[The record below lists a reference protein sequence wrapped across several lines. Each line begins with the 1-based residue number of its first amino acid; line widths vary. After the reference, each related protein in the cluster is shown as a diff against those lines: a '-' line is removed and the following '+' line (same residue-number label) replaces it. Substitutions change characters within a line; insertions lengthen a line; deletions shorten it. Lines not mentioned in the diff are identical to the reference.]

1 MEKSVETMGSQ
12 LSSSIDATSLDATL
26 PCDAQGMPIS
36 SEPRVRG
43 FPAGSTM
50 DQIVNRGRLIVGVT
64 YSIPL
69 FGELDPLSGD
79 VRGFD
84 NELAKEIAREMGLR
98 ADQIEFVDVL
108 GEERLPALQENRVD
122 MVIMGITITPE
133 REELVSFSRPY
144 YLAGQSILVR
154 RNNRSVSS
162 LRDLSGKKV
171 CVIAGSTSVPTLT
184 EKAPQAIQVPA
195 PSAGDCL
202 TQVVSGSVDA
212 TSTDD
217 IILAGFAAEN
227 DDVVLVGGQFTEE
240 PYGVGIPEGKT
251 DMVEFVDSVIARMIE
266 DGRWGRL
273 YYEHLADVPGLPDVR
288 EAKQR
293 LFEIR

>member
-1 MEKSVETMGSQ
+1 
-12 LSSSIDATSLDATL
+12 
-26 PCDAQGMPIS
+26 
-36 SEPRVRG
+36 
-43 FPAGSTM
+43 M
-50 DQIVNRGRLIVGVT
+50 DQIVKRGRLVVGVT
-64 YSIPL
+64 YNTPL

-98 ADQIEFVDVL
+98 ADQIEYVDVL
-108 GEERLPALQENRVD
+108 VEQRLPALQENRVD
-122 MVIMGITITPE
+122 IVVMTITITPE
-133 REELVSFSRPY
+133 REEIISFSRPY

-154 RNNRSVSS
+154 RHNRSVSS
-162 LRDLSGKKV
+162 LRDLSGKRV
-171 CVIAGSTSVPTLT
+171 CVIAGSTSIPTLM
-184 EKAPQAIQVPA
+184 EKAPQATQVQA

-202 TQVVSGSVDA
+202 TQVVSGAVDA
-212 TSTDD
+212 ASTDD

-227 DDVVLVGGQFTEE
+227 DEVILVGGQFTEE
-240 PYGVGIPEGKT
+240 PYGVGIPEGKA

-273 YYEHLADVPGLPDVR
+273 YYEHLADVPGLPDVK
-288 EAKQR
+288 EAKEQ